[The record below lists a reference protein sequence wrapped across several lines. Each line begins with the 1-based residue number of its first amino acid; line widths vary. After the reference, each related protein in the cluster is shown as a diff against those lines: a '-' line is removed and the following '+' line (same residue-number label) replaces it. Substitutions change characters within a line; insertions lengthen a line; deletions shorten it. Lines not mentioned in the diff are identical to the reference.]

1 MIDLL
6 TSQINFLAFCQ
17 RKNLSDHT
25 LRAYR
30 QDLNDFVAW
39 SKRTQ
44 QSHPLSKDG
53 MEQWL
58 SDMSERRL
66 AATTAKRRLACLK
79 VFCRWLEDEE
89 RIEANPF
96 NRFRTPIKVPK
107 RLPKNLSHTE
117 LQSLIGRQV
126 KGRWRS
132 LSFNRLTLFV
142 ALELLFAT
150 GIRVG
155 ELCSI
160 ELANLDIQAGVITI
174 KGKGNRERQ
183 VYLVDDELKCMV
195 RHYISKRKTKS
206 PLTDRLLVAK
216 RGAALSPNQIRQALH
231 KHVENVG
238 LERRVTPHMFRH
250 TTATQLLENGVDI
263 RFVQKLL
270 GHASIS
276 TTEIYTHVSDA
287 KLQQAI
293 NSADLRRTL
302 K

>member
-1 MIDLL
+1 MIDLF
-6 TSQINFLAFCQ
+6 TNQTDFLAFCQ
-17 RKNLSDHT
+17 RKNLSEHT

-30 QDLNDFVAW
+30 QDFNDFQRW

-44 QSHPLSKDG
+44 QHLPLTKDG

-58 SDMSERRL
+58 SDMSGRGL
-66 AATTAKRRLACLK
+66 APTTAKRRLACLK

-89 RIEANPF
+89 HIEANPF

-107 RLPKNLSHTE
+107 RLPKNLTPTE
-117 LQSLIGRQV
+117 LQSLIGKKA
-126 KGRWRS
+126 KGRWRH
-132 LSFNRLTLFV
+132 LGFKRLTLFI

-160 ELANLDIQAGVITI
+160 ELSNLDLESGIITI
-174 KGKGNRERQ
+174 KGKGNRERK
-183 VYLVDDELKCMV
+183 VYIVDDELKGMV
-195 RHYISKRKTKS
+195 RHYISQRNAISTLAKT
-206 PLTDRLLVAK
+206 LLVTK
-216 RGAALSPNQIRQALH
+216 NGAALTPNQIRQSLH
-231 KHVENVG
+231 KHVEDVG
-238 LERRVTPHMFRH
+238 LERRITPHMFRH

-287 KLQQAI
+287 KLRQAV
-293 NSADLRRTL
+293 NGANLRSTL